1 MINSMFCLVLLCMRF
16 IMRVMVLTID
26 FMRRLRKRGISN
38 KLMMPLSAVIW
49 VFNIFLHDIE
59 AHFKD
64 IVILKCIP
72 KALFFMLRIYVAEFL
87 STFRMLYSHL

>member
-1 MINSMFCLVLLCMRF
+1 
-16 IMRVMVLTID
+16 MRVMVLTID
-26 FMRRLRKRGISN
+26 FMRRLRKRWISN
-38 KLMMPLSAVIW
+38 KLMMPFSAVIR

-59 AHFKD
+59 AHLKD

>member
-1 MINSMFCLVLLCMRF
+1 MIDSMFCLVLLCMRF

-26 FMRRLRKRGISN
+26 FMGSFRKCWICN
-38 KLMMPLSAVIW
+38 KLMMPLSAVIR

-59 AHFKD
+59 AHLKD
-64 IVILKCIP
+64 IMILKCIP
-72 KALFFMLRIYVAEFL
+72 EALFFMLRIYVAEFL

>member
-1 MINSMFCLVLLCMRF
+1 MRF

-26 FMRRLRKRGISN
+26 FMGRLRKRRISN
-38 KLMMPLSAVIW
+38 KLMMPFSAVIR

-59 AHFKD
+59 AHLKD
-64 IVILKCIP
+64 IVIFECIP

>member
-1 MINSMFCLVLLCMRF
+1 MIDSMFCLVLLCMRF

-26 FMRRLRKRGISN
+26 FMRRLRKRWISN
-38 KLMMPLSAVIW
+38 KLVMPFSAVIR

-59 AHFKD
+59 AHLKD
-64 IVILKCIP
+64 IVILECIP